1 MNFCT
6 KCGNPL
12 NPNARFCGSCGTT
25 INMSGSNAVANPVSD
40 PWPTKAE
47 TSSQMSNLNF
57 SMKNSQR
64 RVVNIWLILLA
75 VFVFFVFVPSII
87 GLDGFE
93 GGFFMSFM
101 AGFLAIMSLIVI
113 FIYRSRAKQLDKI
126 LKGEGRVAVWQY
138 AADEWL
144 RFIAADF
151 EEEKKSKKMLF
162 FVVAIISIV
171 VGILLMISLEN
182 TLVLFIALGII
193 PIVAIPAFIAPRYR
207 YNKLKNSEA
216 KALIAEKGV
225 IVGKMFHL
233 WIGLGARLD
242 SVILNSEESP
252 AMIEF
257 TYSMPTRN
265 GRNTQVARV
274 PVPRGKY
281 EDARRIAYSFSN
293 QQQ

>member
-25 INMSGSNAVANPVSD
+25 INVSGSNSVAFNVSD
-40 PWPTKAE
+40 PLPTKTG
-47 TSSQMSNLNF
+47 TSPQMSNLNF

-64 RVVNIWLILLA
+64 SVVNIWLILMA
-75 VFVFFVFVPSII
+75 VFVFCVFVPSII
-87 GLDGFE
+87 GLDGFG

-101 AGFLAIMSLIVI
+101 SGFLAIMSVIVI
-113 FIYRSRAKQLDKI
+113 LIYRSRAKQLDKI

-162 FVVAIISIV
+162 FVVAIIAVV
-171 VGILLMISLEN
+171 VGLLLMISLDN

-225 IVGKMFHL
+225 IVGKMFHI

-242 SVILNSEESP
+242 SVILNSEVNP

-265 GRNTQVARV
+265 GRNTNVARV

-281 EDARRIAYSFSN
+281 EEACRITDYFSN
-293 QQQ
+293 RDQ